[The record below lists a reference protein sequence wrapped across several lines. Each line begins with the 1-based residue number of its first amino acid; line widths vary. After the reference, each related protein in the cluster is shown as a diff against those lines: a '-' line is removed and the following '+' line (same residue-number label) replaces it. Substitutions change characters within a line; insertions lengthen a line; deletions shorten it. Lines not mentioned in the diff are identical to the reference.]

1 MSLSVIA
8 DDGQMTSKSEL
19 TSEKGR
25 LAEADSGAL
34 PWRAWGPYLSER
46 AWGTV
51 REDYS
56 ATGEAW
62 SFFPHEHAR
71 SRTYRW
77 NEDGMAGICDDGQ
90 RFCFALALWNG
101 QDPILKER
109 MFGLTGA
116 EGNHG
121 EDVKDYWWYEDSTP
135 THSHMSWRYHYPQSA
150 FPYRELVE
158 VNGRRGKHEP
168 EFELLD
174 TGVFADDRYWSVT
187 ADYAK
192 ASPTDMCIVVTVANR
207 GPDAATIHVLPTLW
221 FRNTWAWGR
230 PGHDAVPTIT
240 GGGGRLTAEH
250 EDLGTIELL
259 GDGTPTALF
268 CDNET
273 NTELLWNV
281 PGRSAYPKDG
291 INDHVVR
298 GADTV
303 NPAMTGTKAALHY
316 VLEVPA
322 GESRRI
328 RLRLAQPAEDST
340 DLGAGFTKVM
350 ADRRAESDAFFA
362 DLMPAGTT
370 DEEARVVRGAI
381 AGLMWGKQYYRYDVG
396 LWLGGDRTTLTP
408 PAERLSGRNSAWW
421 HMAAADVISMPDPW
435 EYPWFAAWDL
445 AFHCVAIARVD
456 PAFAKEQLLLLV
468 RDWYMHPEGQ
478 IPAYEW
484 AFGDVNPPVHAWA
497 ALRVFDLDGGRDFG
511 FLERIM
517 HKLMLNFNWWVN
529 RKDADGDNVFEGGFL
544 GLDNIGPFDRSAP
557 LPVAGRLE
565 QSDGTG
571 WMAMYAA
578 NLLEMAVR
586 LAVQNPSYVD
596 MATKFFEHFAYIASS
611 ARTLWNEKDGFY
623 CDTIRI
629 GGGEPIPMRVFSIVG
644 LIPLVATVTWRE
656 GTFGQLSELVGR
668 VNWFLEHKS
677 AYAAVVGEHRTS
689 GSGDRHRLLSMVTM
703 DQLGPIMS
711 RMLDEAEFLSPYG
724 LRSISRIH
732 AAEPFVVNLGGQ
744 DYSVDYEPAES
755 TIGAFGGNS
764 NWRGPIWMPVNYLLI
779 GALKQFGDFL
789 GDSATFEYP
798 TGSGT
803 RRRLDE
809 IADDLSERII
819 DIFLRDQDGRRAL
832 YGGTELLQTH
842 PDWCDRLIYPEYF
855 HGDNGAA
862 LGASHQ
868 TGWTALVADLILGR
882 RPDRRPHLR

>member
-1 MSLSVIA
+1 MVAESDVCP
-8 DDGQMTSKSEL
+8 
-19 TSEKGR
+19 EKRR
-25 LAEADSGAL
+25 LAQADSGEL

-62 SFFPHEHAR
+62 TYFPHDHAR

-90 RFCFALALWNG
+90 HFCFALALWNG

-109 MFGLTGA
+109 MFGLTGP

-121 EDVKDYWWYEDSTP
+121 EDVKEYWWYEDSTP
-135 THSHMSWRYHYPQSA
+135 THSHMSWRYHYPQAA
-150 FPYRELVE
+150 FPYSELVE
-158 VNGRRGKHEP
+158 VNARRGRHEP

-192 ASPTDMCIVVTVANR
+192 ASPTDLCVVVTVANR
-207 GPDAATIHVLPTLW
+207 GPDPATLHVLPTLW

-230 PGHDAVPTIT
+230 PGHDDVPTIT
-240 GGGGRLTAEH
+240 GQGGHLTAEH
-250 EDLGTIELL
+250 AELGTIELV

-273 NTELLWNV
+273 NTRRLWNV
-281 PGRSAYPKDG
+281 SGRSAYPKDG
-291 INDHVVR
+291 INDHVVH
-298 GADTV
+298 GAATV

-316 VLEVPA
+316 VLDVPA
-322 GESRRI
+322 GESRQI
-328 RLRLAQPAEDST
+328 RLRLARPAESST
-340 DLGAGFTKVM
+340 DLGAGFTTVL
-350 ADRRAESDAFFA
+350 ADRRAEADAYFA
-362 DLMPAGTT
+362 DLVPAGTT

-381 AGLMWGKQYYRYDVG
+381 AGLMWGKQFYRYDVG
-396 LWLGGDRTTLTP
+396 QWLAGDRTTVAP
-408 PAERLSGRNSAWW
+408 PADRLHGRNRDWW
-421 HMAAADVISMPDPW
+421 HLAAADVISMPDPW

-456 PAFAKEQLLLLV
+456 PVFAKQQLLLLT
-468 RDWYMHPEGQ
+468 RDWYMHPDGR

-497 ALRVFDLDGGRDFG
+497 ALRVFDLDGGRDFD

-517 HKLMLNFNWWVN
+517 HRLMLNFNWWVN
-529 RKDADGDNVFEGGFL
+529 RKDADGSNVFEGGFL

-557 LPVAGRLE
+557 LPVDGRLE

-578 NLLEMAVR
+578 NLLEIAVR
-586 LAVQNPSYVD
+586 LAVRNPSYQDV
-596 MATKFFEHFAYIASS
+596 ATKYFEHFAYISASAQS
-611 ARTLWNEKDGFY
+611 LWSDKDGFY
-623 CDTIRI
+623 CDTVRV
-629 GGGEPIPMRVFSIVG
+629 GGGPPIPMRVFSIVG

-656 GTFGQLSELVGR
+656 GTFGRLTELVER
-668 VNWFLEHKS
+668 VNWFLAHKP

-689 GSGDRHRLLSMVTM
+689 PSGERRRLLSMVTM
-703 DQLGPIMS
+703 DQLGPLVS

-724 LRSISRIH
+724 LRSISRVH
-732 AAEPFVVNLGGQ
+732 AAEPFVVDLGGRPF
-744 DYSVDYEPAES
+744 SVGYEPAES
-755 TIGAFGGNS
+755 RTGAFGGNS
-764 NWRGPIWMPVNYLLI
+764 NWRGPVWMPVNYLLI
-779 GALKQFGDFL
+779 SALHQFGDFL
-789 GDSATFEYP
+789 GESATFEYP

-803 RRRLDE
+803 HHGLNR
-809 IADDLSERII
+809 IAADVSERII
-819 DIFLRDQDGRRAL
+819 GIFLRGQDGRRAL
-832 YGGTELLQTH
+832 YGGTEVLQTH
-842 PDWCDRLIYPEYF
+842 PDWRDRLIYPEYF
-855 HGDNGAA
+855 HGDNGAG

-882 RPDRRPHLR
+882 ADRRQR

>member
-1 MSLSVIA
+1 MVAESDV
-8 DDGQMTSKSEL
+8 
-19 TSEKGR
+19 TSEKDR
-25 LAEADSGAL
+25 LAQADSGEL
-34 PWRAWGPYLSER
+34 DWRAWGPYLSER

-62 SFFPHEHAR
+62 TYFPHDHAR

-90 RFCFALALWNG
+90 HFCFALALWNG

-109 MFGLTGA
+109 MFGLTGP

-121 EDVKDYWWYEDSTP
+121 EDVKEYWWYEDSTP
-135 THSHMSWRYHYPQSA
+135 THSHMSWRYHYPQRA
-150 FPYRELVE
+150 YPYSELVE
-158 VNGRRGKHEP
+158 VNARRGRHEP

-174 TGVFADDRYWSVT
+174 TGVFAEDRYWSVT

-207 GPDAATIHVLPTLW
+207 GPDPATIHVLPTLW

-230 PGHDAVPTIT
+230 RGHDHVPTIT
-240 GGGGRLTAEH
+240 GRDGHLTAEH
-250 EDLGTIELL
+250 PRLGTIELV
-259 GDGTPTALF
+259 GDGAPTALF

-273 NTELLWNV
+273 NTQRLWNV
-281 PGRSAYPKDG
+281 SGRSAYPKDG
-291 INDHVVR
+291 INDHVVH
-298 GADTV
+298 GAATV

-316 VLEVPA
+316 VLDVPA
-322 GESRRI
+322 GQSRQI
-328 RLRLAQPAEDST
+328 RLRLAQPAAATT
-340 DLGAGFTKVM
+340 DLGDGFTRVM
-350 ADRRAESDAFFA
+350 DDRRAEADAYFN
-362 DLMPAGTT
+362 DLVPAGTT
-370 DEEARVVRGAI
+370 EEEARVVRGAI
-381 AGLMWGKQYYRYDVG
+381 AGLMWGKQFYRYDVG
-396 LWLGGDRTTLTP
+396 QWLGGDRTTIAP
-408 PAERLSGRNSAWW
+408 PRDRLDGRNREWW
-421 HMAAADVISMPDPW
+421 HLAAADVISMPDPW

-456 PAFAKEQLLLLV
+456 PAFAKQQLLLLA
-468 RDWYMHPEGQ
+468 RDWYMHPDGR

-497 ALRVFDLDGGRDFG
+497 ALRVFDLDGGRDFD
-511 FLERIM
+511 FLERMM

-557 LPVAGRLE
+557 LPVDGRLE

-586 LAVQNPSYVD
+586 LAMRNPNYVD
-596 MATKFFEHFAYIASS
+596 AATKYFEHFAYISASAQS
-611 ARTLWNEKDGFY
+611 LWSDKDSFY
-623 CDTIRI
+623 CDTVRL
-629 GGGEPIPMRVFSIVG
+629 GGGPPIPMRVFSIVG

-656 GTFGQLSELVGR
+656 GTFGRLADLVER
-668 VNWFLEHKS
+668 VNWFLEHKT

-689 GSGDRHRLLSMVTM
+689 PSGERRRLLSMVTM
-703 DQLGPIMS
+703 DQLGPLVS

-724 LRSISRIH
+724 LRSISRVH
-732 AAEPFVVNLGGQ
+732 AAEPFVVDLGGRPF
-744 DYSVDYEPAES
+744 SVGYEPAES
-755 TIGAFGGNS
+755 RTGAFGGNS
-764 NWRGPIWMPVNYLLI
+764 NWRGPVWMPVNYLLL
-779 GALKQFGDFL
+779 GALHQFGDFL
-789 GDSATFEYP
+789 GESATFEYP

-803 RRRLDE
+803 WRSLNE
-809 IADDLSERII
+809 IAAAVSERII
-819 DIFLRDQDGRRAL
+819 GIFLRGEDGRRPV

-842 PDWCDRLIYPEYF
+842 PDWRDRLIYPEYF
-855 HGDNGAA
+855 HGDDGAG

-882 RPDRRPHLR
+882 ADQQRRSVAGGD

>member
-1 MSLSVIA
+1 
-8 DDGQMTSKSEL
+8 MTSKCDPGA
-19 TSEKGR
+19 EKHR
-25 LAEADSGAL
+25 LAQADSGAV

-56 ATGEAW
+56 TTGEAW
-62 SFFPHEHAR
+62 SYFPHDHAR

-109 MFGLTGA
+109 MFGLTGS

-121 EDVKDYWWYEDSTP
+121 EDVKEYWWYEDSTP
-135 THSHMSWRYHYPQSA
+135 THSHMSWRYHYPQAA

-158 VNGRRGKHEP
+158 VNSRRGRHDP
-168 EFELLD
+168 EFELID

-192 ASPTDMCIVVTVANR
+192 ASPTDMCVVVTVANR
-207 GPDAATIHVLPTLW
+207 GPDTATIHVLPTLW

-230 PGHDAVPTIT
+230 AHHDAVPTIT
-240 GGGGRLTAEH
+240 GRGGHLTARH
-250 EDLGTIELL
+250 EELGTIELV

-273 NTELLWNV
+273 NTERLWHV

-291 INDHVVR
+291 INDHVVH

-328 RLRLAQPAEDST
+328 RLRLAQPTEDST
-340 DLGAGFTKVM
+340 DLGAGFTEVM
-350 ADRRAESDAFFA
+350 TDRRAEADAFFA
-362 DLMPAGTT
+362 DLVPPGTT

-396 LWLGGDRTTLTP
+396 LWLDGDRTTLTP
-408 PAERLSGRNSAWW
+408 PEDRLGGRNSAWR
-421 HMAAADVISMPDPW
+421 HLAAADVISMPDPW

-456 PAFAKEQLLLLV
+456 PTFAKQQLLLLV
-468 RDWYMHPEGQ
+468 RDWYMHPTGQ
-478 IPAYEW
+478 LPAYEW

-511 FLERIM
+511 FLERVM

-544 GLDNIGPFDRSAP
+544 GLDNIGPFDRSSP
-557 LPVAGRLE
+557 LPVDGRLE

-578 NLLEMAVR
+578 NLLEMAAR
-586 LAVQNPSYVD
+586 LALRNPSYEDV
-596 MATKFFEHFAYIASS
+596 ATKFFEHFAYIASS
-611 ARTLWNEKDGFY
+611 ARSLWNDKDDFY
-623 CDTIRI
+623 CDMIRI
-629 GGGEPIPMRVFSIVG
+629 DCGAPIPIRVFSIVG

-656 GTFGQLSELVGR
+656 GTFGQLSELADRVG
-668 VNWFLEHKS
+668 WFLDHKPE
-677 AYAAVVGEHRTS
+677 YAAVIGEHRADRS
-689 GSGDRHRLLSMVTM
+689 GGRHRLLSMVTM
-703 DQLGPIMS
+703 DQLEPIMS
-711 RMLDEAEFLSPYG
+711 RMLDETEFLSPYG
-724 LRSISRIH
+724 LRSISRVH

-755 TIGAFGGNS
+755 TIGTFGGNS

-779 GALKQFGDFL
+779 RALDQFGDFL
-789 GDSATFEYP
+789 GDSATFECP
-798 TGSGT
+798 TRSGT
-803 RRRLDE
+803 RRTLNE
-809 IADDLSERII
+809 IADELSERII
-819 DIFLRDQDGRRAL
+819 AIFLRDRDGRRPL
-832 YGGTELLQTH
+832 YGGTELFQTH
-842 PDWCDRLIYPEYF
+842 PDWRDRLIYPEYF
-855 HGDNGAA
+855 HGDDGAA

-868 TGWTALVADLILGR
+868 TGWTALVADLILS
-882 RPDRRPHLR
+882 RPDHQRHVG

>member
-1 MSLSVIA
+1 
-8 DDGQMTSKSEL
+8 MTSEQVMCA
-19 TSEKGR
+19 EKIR
-25 LAEADSGAL
+25 LAEADAGDL

-56 ATGEAW
+56 PSGEAW
-62 SFFPHEHAR
+62 TSFPHDHAR

-101 QDPILKER
+101 HDPILKER
-109 MFGLTGA
+109 MFGLTGP

-135 THSHMSWRYHYPQSA
+135 THSYLSWRYHYPQA
-150 FPYRELVE
+150 PFPYRELVE
-158 VNGRRGKHEP
+158 VNARRGRHDP
-168 EFELLD
+168 EFELVD

-187 ADYAK
+187 AEYAK

-240 GGGGRLTAEH
+240 GRDGRLTGRH
-250 EDLGTIELL
+250 EELGTIELL
-259 GDGTPTALF
+259 GDGSPAALF

-273 NTELLWNV
+273 NTELLWKT

-291 INDHVVR
+291 INDHVVH

-316 VLEVPA
+316 VLDVPA
-322 GESRRI
+322 GGSRRI
-328 RLRLAQPAEDST
+328 RLRLAQPTDVSA
-340 DLGAGFTKVM
+340 DLGARFDQVM
-350 ADRRAESDAFFA
+350 TDRRAESDAFFA

-370 DEEARVVRGAI
+370 EEEARVVRGAI
-381 AGLMWGKQYYRYDVG
+381 AGLMWGKQFYRYDVG
-396 LWLGGDRTTLTP
+396 LWLDGDRTTLTP
-408 PAERLSGRNSAWW
+408 PADRLNGRNREWR

-456 PAFAKEQLLLLV
+456 PAFAKQQLLLLV
-468 RDWYMHPEGQ
+468 RDWYMHPCGQ

-497 ALRVFDLDGGRDFG
+497 ALRVFELDGGRDFG

-544 GLDNIGPFDRSAP
+544 GLDNIGPFDRSSP
-557 LPVAGRLE
+557 LPVAGQLE

-586 LAVQNPSYVD
+586 LAVHNPHYVD
-596 MATKFFEHFAYIASS
+596 IATKFFEHFAYIAAS
-611 ARTLWNEKDGFY
+611 ARSLWNDKDGFY

-629 GGGEPIPMRVFSIVG
+629 DGGAPIPIRVFSIVG

-656 GTFGQLSELVGR
+656 GTYGQLSELVER
-668 VNWFLEHKS
+668 FRWFLDHKP
-677 AYAAVVGEHRTS
+677 AYAAVIGESRS
-689 GSGDRHRLLSMVTM
+689 RPSGDRHRLLSMVTM
-703 DQLGPIMS
+703 DQLEPIIS

-724 LRSISRIH
+724 LRSISRVH
-732 AAEPFVVNLGGQ
+732 AAEPCTVNLGGR
-744 DYSVDYEPAES
+744 DYTVDYEPAES
-755 TIGAFGGNS
+755 TTATFGGNS

-779 GALKQFGDFL
+779 RALNQFGDFL
-789 GDSATFEYP
+789 GDTETFECP
-798 TGSGT
+798 TRSGQ
-803 RRRLDE
+803 RRTLNE
-809 IADDLSERII
+809 IADEVSERLI
-819 DIFLRDQDGRRAL
+819 DIFLRDGDGRRAL
-832 YGGTELLQTH
+832 YGGTELFQTH
-842 PDWCDRLIYPEYF
+842 PDWRDRLIYPEYF

-868 TGWTALVADLILGR
+868 TGWTALVADLILSR
-882 RPDRRPHLR
+882 RPDRRPHTR